1 MSGSGRVRFGAALLA
16 LASVLLAGCELI
28 GAGGAGPQVPL
39 PYPAGCPAFDLSPGR
54 CAAIVDA
61 LASRAGIV
69 PHEATAIELLGDSC
83 AEGNDGTRLCT
94 RTTQFVVRVRFTMAD
109 GTRLEESQF
118 CGVGGQFTI
127 LCTDDP
133 EIHVGLPTE
142 AYFDV
147 PCSGDDMS
155 SCATRMPGPDTAAA
169 AAEQPIDVPH
179 LDVPIDHAGAFG
191 IEVGHGSLANGILEE
206 SGMSVNDQAPAGFL
220 LDESGVRLLIE
231 SLEPDGRPFDNYY
244 LHGRREGVERFRATL
259 RFNVLSFEPGAVLT
273 IQDIYVR

>member
-1 MSGSGRVRFGAALLA
+1 MSGWGRVRFASALLA
-16 LASVLLAGCELI
+16 LASVLLAGCEMS

-61 LASRAGIV
+61 LASQAGIV
-69 PHEATAIELLGDSC
+69 SPEATAIELLGDSC

-118 CGVGGQFTI
+118 CGVGGQFTV

-133 EIHVGLPTE
+133 EILAGLPTE

-147 PCSGDDMS
+147 PCSGDDTS

-169 AAEQPIDVPH
+169 AAERPLDVRN
-179 LDVPIDHAGAFG
+179 LAVPIDHAGAFV
-191 IEVGHGSLANGILEE
+191 IDVGDGSLANGILED
-206 SGMSVNDQAPAGFL
+206 SGMSVIDQAPARFL
-220 LDESGVRLLIE
+220 LDDTGVRLQIE

-273 IQDIYVR
+273 VQDIYVR